1 MKLSECEQQQQDGDD
16 NGGHLFIQSSTPGKH
31 SHIRSM
37 WAPSIIVI
45 NTESTSPCSPGGSV
59 MMTVFL
65 PVHVSTMKQKEWQL
79 KKAEIREA
87 TGRCIFTL
95 LLPQQTCRRTRI
107 RRNFNDVFTGLNFHW
122 PHDASQLLSSPGNP
136 SLAVTGHRAGISG
149 QIGPIHRSEISS
161 FLEF

>member
-1 MKLSECEQQQQDGDD
+1 MISDFWTILFPETMKLSECEQQQQDGDD
-16 NGGHLFIQSSTPGKH
+16 NGGHLSIQSSTPGKH

-87 TGRCIFTL
+87 TGRCIFTCYCCHSRHVGGLEHVETLMMYSLVWTFIGHMMRHSCCPHLEIPHWL
-95 LLPQQTCRRTRI
+95 LQA
-107 RRNFNDVFTGLNFHW
+107 TG
-122 PHDASQLLSSPGNP
+122 
-136 SLAVTGHRAGISG
+136 RA
-149 QIGPIHRSEISS
+149 
-161 FLEF
+161 